1 MNICTSKL
9 LREPNHQLAS
19 ESTFTRSEG
28 SSVVQGAPSHTRRPL
43 GSLESPDKRLAI
55 RGSPFMRSENPS
67 LTQKSEGSPVAQG
80 APATLPEG
88 PCHAPRGLLP
98 LALKT
103 TGYLRGPLGSD
114 RSEGPCQ
121 VLKGTLDGSGPL
133 R

>member
-1 MNICTSKL
+1 MC
-9 LREPNHQLAS
+9 
-19 ESTFTRSEG
+19 
-28 SSVVQGAPSHTRRPL
+28 
-43 GSLESPDKRLAI
+43 
-55 RGSPFMRSENPS
+55 SENPS
-67 LTQKSEGSPVAQG
+67 LTQVRGPSVVQGPLPHAQR

-98 LALKT
+98 LVALKN
-103 TGYLRGPLGSD
+103 TGTLRGPFGSD